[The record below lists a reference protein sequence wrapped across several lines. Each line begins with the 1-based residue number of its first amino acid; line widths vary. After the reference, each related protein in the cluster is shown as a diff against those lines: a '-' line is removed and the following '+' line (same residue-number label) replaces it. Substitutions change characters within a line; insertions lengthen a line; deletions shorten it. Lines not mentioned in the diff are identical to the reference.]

1 MNLLI
6 ATTKKDFSFNR
17 LEEEAIR
24 ENFSV
29 NKIFYEDMENLTDP
43 NFFKKMDF
51 CILRDPYNT
60 GIDFSKHFFYIKNF
74 FNENSLLDFNTL
86 NKFPQYEDKLFQNE
100 FFSKHGI
107 KMARFNHI
115 SDLKKIDEISFPC
128 IIKKRISSR
137 GKEVFLTKS
146 KSSAKE
152 FFKNKNIQDYLF
164 EEYIPL
170 EKDYRIMIIQDKII
184 DCVSRNINIHS
195 GELKRIGVR
204 VNSKSD
210 IPEEIKKIA
219 SELAT
224 KARAMLEEQTE
235 SITKAQEAERAK
247 RALETDIPTNDLTP
261 EIIPSTDPLPES
273 QTETPAATDNSA
285 VLEAQLKLLQE
296 QLESMQKLL
305 NP

>member
-219 SELAT
+219 LQIVKILDCDFAGIDIFVGKNKEIYFGECNLSPQFSSFEKAT
-224 KARAMLEEQTE
+224 NTNIARTIMDF
-235 SITKAQEAERAK
+235 IKNK
-247 RALETDIPTNDLTP
+247 
-261 EIIPSTDPLPES
+261 
-273 QTETPAATDNSA
+273 NS
-285 VLEAQLKLLQE
+285 
-296 QLESMQKLL
+296 
-305 NP
+305 